1 MNAAHLAAPGL
12 LAAGFAHGFSLP
24 PGDFGVTP
32 EGAAHATLARAVGY
46 SLAALRTCRQVHG
59 AAVLVDPSPD
69 ACAAA
74 EADALVL
81 RAGGAVGGAHGRLR
95 VDLVGRQALRRGGG
109 GARGLAGGRRGGAPG
124 GGAGAGGRAHGGAP
138 RGAGAVHRRVL
149 LRGGGRRG
157 GRDLGG
163 LRGRRLPA
171 GPGPSPPR
179 GPRRGGAG
187 AARVARGPRGGARR
201 GLHGVCAN
209 GLAFLSSRRV
219 AQRSNAGGHRR
230 IATVID
236 ARDAAGA
243 SARASHRR
251 RHEN

>member
-81 RAGGAVGGAHGRLR
+81 RAGGAVGVRTADCASILLGDKRSGAVAAVHAGWRGVVAGVLPAAVRALVGARTGELHAALGPCIGGCCFEVGADVAGAISAACGPTSPGRAGALAPH
-95 VDLVGRQALRRGGG
+95 VDLG
-109 GARGLAGGRRGGAPG
+109 
-124 GGAGAGGRAHGGAP
+124 
-138 RGAGAVHRRVL
+138 
-149 LRGGGRRG
+149 
-157 GRDLGG
+157 
-163 LRGRRLPA
+163 
-171 GPGPSPPR
+171 
-179 GPRRGGAG
+179 RGGAG
-187 AARVARGPRGGARR
+187 PARVARGPRGGARR
-201 GLHGVCAN
+201 GCTVCAPT
-209 GLAFLSSRRV
+209 GWHSFRRDGSRSGRMLAVIAAS
-219 AQRSNAGGHRR
+219 QR
-230 IATVID
+230 
-236 ARDAAGA
+236 
-243 SARASHRR
+243 
-251 RHEN
+251 